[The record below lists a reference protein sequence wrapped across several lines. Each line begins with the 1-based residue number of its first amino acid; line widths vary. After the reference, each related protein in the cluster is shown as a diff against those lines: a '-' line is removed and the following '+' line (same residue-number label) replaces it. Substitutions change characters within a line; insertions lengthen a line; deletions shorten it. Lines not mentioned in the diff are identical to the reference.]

1 MYCRASAMESIKSCF
16 LMMLI
21 SSSLVL
27 VIACA
32 SKGFHMSRPSAGG
45 KCTWSRQTAA
55 CFITVFFLKMPAAMI
70 RLTTGTG

>member
-1 MYCRASAMESIKSCF
+1 MESIKSCF

-32 SKGFHMSRPSAGG
+32 SKGFHMSLAFGRWQMHLEPADCG
-45 KCTWSRQTAA
+45 
-55 CFITVFFLKMPAAMI
+55 VFYNGVFLKMPAAMI
-70 RLTTGTG
+70 RLTTRTG